1 MVCPAMTN
9 FASLKD
15 KHHRPAAGLTPNG
28 RFEAVMLQCNIVK
41 GTAAAP
47 LRLLKGSNAMT
58 KFYGSLFGAA
68 LLCATPATAARI
80 AVDGGPAAPSRV
92 VTAADLD
99 LYSAAGRTTL
109 DSRIRTAARQVC
121 RELAEGGRSFQLTC
135 REAAIKGANR
145 QRDRLLAQRGLLGD
159 LRTAARA
166 D

>member
-1 MVCPAMTN
+1 
-9 FASLKD
+9 
-15 KHHRPAAGLTPNG
+15 
-28 RFEAVMLQCNIVK
+28 
-41 GTAAAP
+41 
-47 LRLLKGSNAMT
+47 MT
-58 KFYGSLFGAA
+58 KLLGALFGAVV

-80 AVDGGPAAPSRV
+80 AVDGGPEAPSKV

-121 RELAEGGRSFQLTC
+121 REIGQGGLRWERLC
-135 REAAIKGANR
+135 REAAIEGANR
-145 QRDRLLAQRGLLGD
+145 QRDRLFAQRGLIGD

>member
-1 MVCPAMTN
+1 
-9 FASLKD
+9 
-15 KHHRPAAGLTPNG
+15 
-28 RFEAVMLQCNIVK
+28 
-41 GTAAAP
+41 
-47 LRLLKGSNAMT
+47 MT
-58 KFYGSLFGAA
+58 KFYGSMFGAVL
-68 LLCATPATAARI
+68 LLCATSATAARI

-121 RELAEGGRSFQLTC
+121 RESSGGGLRLERFC
-135 REAAIKGANR
+135 REAAIQGANR
-145 QRDRLLAQRGLLGD
+145 QRDRLFAQRGLPGD